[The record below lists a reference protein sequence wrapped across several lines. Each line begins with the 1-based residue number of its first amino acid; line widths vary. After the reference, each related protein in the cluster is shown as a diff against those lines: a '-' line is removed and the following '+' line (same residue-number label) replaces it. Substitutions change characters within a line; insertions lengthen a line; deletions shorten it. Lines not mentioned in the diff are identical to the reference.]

1 MSGNNTKSNSSSNGN
16 GNNGQELQFNDTL
29 VVSDAMA
36 GNSKELLYAHIY
48 NYLLENE
55 YYDTARQF
63 LRDADVPITRNLET
77 SNNKNPDSNSIS
89 TSNSHSNSVN
99 STKKQNNDNER
110 VKGQNEDKND
120 LKQLLEKLPRDQL
133 LRSKMIINAPDTFL
147 LEWWQLFHLLNDFVE
162 SSSNDDLNEFESPIY
177 DSVYPLLPGK
187 SPILNNN
194 NNYHNNSISSN
205 NGTAFNSTSDNNN
218 DNGNR
223 SDLNSTNNSN
233 MPIPNTNNQQQ
244 QQQTNYP
251 SMQFKQSYTSNL
263 PPQMGPQNPT
273 PKSNST
279 QYQQPTTR
287 RQMSSQNIISPQ
299 MSSQPYKQQMYTT
312 QEQPSSSAND
322 STSANANN
330 TNSNSNNSYQN
341 KNLQAQL
348 RGQTNGNNNDSMN
361 NPINSVNMSA
371 IGNTMNIQD
380 PLMQQQYM
388 AMLKSIMTKQP
399 QYQNNINS
407 NNNNTVL
414 TSSNSNQN
422 NNKDKNK
429 NNKNININD
438 NNFDSQMMGY
448 PHINRNEN
456 INGKNSS

>member
-147 LEWWQLFHLLNDFVE
+147 LEWWQLFHLLNDFIE

-187 SPILNNN
+187 SPILNNNNNN

-233 MPIPNTNNQQQ
+233 MLIPNTNNQQ

-263 PPQMGPQNPT
+263 PPQMGPQNPA

-299 MSSQPYKQQMYTT
+299 MSSQPYRQQMYTT
-312 QEQPSSSAND
+312 QE
-322 STSANANN
+322 
-330 TNSNSNNSYQN
+330 
-341 KNLQAQL
+341 
-348 RGQTNGNNNDSMN
+348 
-361 NPINSVNMSA
+361 
-371 IGNTMNIQD
+371 
-380 PLMQQQYM
+380 
-388 AMLKSIMTKQP
+388 
-399 QYQNNINS
+399 
-407 NNNNTVL
+407 
-414 TSSNSNQN
+414 
-422 NNKDKNK
+422 
-429 NNKNININD
+429 
-438 NNFDSQMMGY
+438 
-448 PHINRNEN
+448 
-456 INGKNSS
+456 

>member
-263 PPQMGPQNPT
+263 PPQMGPQNPA

-299 MSSQPYKQQMYTT
+299 MSSQPYRQQMYTT
-312 QEQPSSSAND
+312 QE
-322 STSANANN
+322 
-330 TNSNSNNSYQN
+330 
-341 KNLQAQL
+341 
-348 RGQTNGNNNDSMN
+348 
-361 NPINSVNMSA
+361 
-371 IGNTMNIQD
+371 
-380 PLMQQQYM
+380 
-388 AMLKSIMTKQP
+388 
-399 QYQNNINS
+399 
-407 NNNNTVL
+407 
-414 TSSNSNQN
+414 
-422 NNKDKNK
+422 
-429 NNKNININD
+429 
-438 NNFDSQMMGY
+438 
-448 PHINRNEN
+448 
-456 INGKNSS
+456 

>member
-147 LEWWQLFHLLNDFVE
+147 LEWWQLFHLLNDFIE

-187 SPILNNN
+187 SPILNNNNNN

-233 MPIPNTNNQQQ
+233 MLIPNTNNQQ

-299 MSSQPYKQQMYTT
+299 MSSQPYRQQMYTT
-312 QEQPSSSAND
+312 QE
-322 STSANANN
+322 
-330 TNSNSNNSYQN
+330 
-341 KNLQAQL
+341 
-348 RGQTNGNNNDSMN
+348 
-361 NPINSVNMSA
+361 
-371 IGNTMNIQD
+371 
-380 PLMQQQYM
+380 
-388 AMLKSIMTKQP
+388 
-399 QYQNNINS
+399 
-407 NNNNTVL
+407 
-414 TSSNSNQN
+414 
-422 NNKDKNK
+422 
-429 NNKNININD
+429 
-438 NNFDSQMMGY
+438 
-448 PHINRNEN
+448 
-456 INGKNSS
+456 